1 MSASQIAAGNRFDFL
16 TLLKRILRS
25 PFTTIAL
32 IGAGILCGMYAPD
45 VAHALSPIA
54 NAYLNLLKMVVLPF
68 LISAVIFS
76 ITSMVQDPQ
85 SVRYL
90 PRIFL
95 AVLIVSVLGVALS
108 GTLSLIFQ
116 PGLIEDPQSRIE
128 LGRFINSQG
137 AVSTDLQLPLAPPA
151 DAGEAVGPLSIFLN
165 LVPSNVF
172 GSLASGDAIQV
183 LLFCLLFGLA
193 VGQVPQQS
201 SMSLARVLDAVY
213 RACII
218 LTNWFIWALP
228 FATFILI
235 ADQTATMGPE
245 PLKLM
250 GGFLLVMGLSTL
262 AVMLLSFAI
271 VAARA
276 RRGFWATIKAYQ
288 PLLMVVITTRSTV
301 ASIPWIINLLV
312 ERLKF
317 NQVVVELLAP
327 LQAALLRTGAIFLYV
342 GGVIFIAQLYGRTLS
357 LADLLLIGVSSSLL
371 ALTTTGMAGLVI
383 LSQMSILCGYLKLP
397 FEAAFVLFVAV
408 DAVSDTFMTLSSVCT
423 VTAATAAIAPHSREV
438 DQAEDDV
445 LPDGLETSQ
454 EAPA

>member
-1 MSASQIAAGNRFDFL
+1 MAASQTAAGRDFN
-16 TLLKRILRS
+16 LLALVKRVLRS
-25 PFTTIAL
+25 PFTTLAL
-32 IGAGILCGMYAPD
+32 IGAGVLCGMYAPA

-54 NAYLNLLKMVVLPF
+54 HAYLNLLKMVVLPF

-76 ITSMVQDPQ
+76 ITSMVQDPN

-90 PRIFL
+90 PRIAL
-95 AVLIVSVLGVALS
+95 AVLVVSVLGVALS
-108 GTLSLIFQ
+108 GTLSLILQ
-116 PGLIEDPQSRIE
+116 PGEISDPQSRIE
-128 LGRFINSQG
+128 LGKFINSQG
-137 AVSTDLQLPLAPPA
+137 AVSTDLQLPLTPPA
-151 DAGEAVGPLSIFLN
+151 DAGEATGPLTIFLN

-172 GSLASGDAIQV
+172 GSLANGDAIQV

-193 VGQVPQQS
+193 VGQVPLQS
-201 SMSLARVLDAVY
+201 SLSFARVLDTVY
-213 RACII
+213 RSCII

-250 GGFLLVMGLSTL
+250 GGFLLVMGLSALT
-262 AVMLLSFAI
+262 VMVVSFGL
-271 VAARA
+271 VAMRS
-276 RRGFWATIKAYQ
+276 GHSYWATIKAFQ

-317 NQVVVELLAP
+317 DQVVVELLAP

-357 LADLLLIGVSSSLL
+357 IADLTLIGVSSALL

-408 DAVSDTFMTLSSVCT
+408 DAVSDTFMTISSVST
-423 VTAATAAIAPHSREV
+423 VTAATAAIAPHSREAAQPEA
-438 DQAEDDV
+438 DE
-445 LPDGLETSQ
+445 LPDEAQTAQ
-454 EAPA
+454 ESPA

>member
-1 MSASQIAAGNRFDFL
+1 MPATETAAGRRFDLL
-16 TLLKRILRS
+16 TLVKRVLRS
-25 PFTTIAL
+25 PFTTLAL
-32 IGAGILCGMYAPD
+32 IGLGILCGMYAPD

-90 PRIFL
+90 PRIAL
-95 AVLIVSVLGVALS
+95 AVLVVSVLGVALS
-108 GTLSLIFQ
+108 GTLSLILQ
-116 PGLIEDPQSRIE
+116 PGEISDPQSRIE
-128 LGRFINSQG
+128 LGQFINSQG
-137 AVSTDLQLPLAPPA
+137 AVSTDLQLPLTPPA
-151 DAGEAVGPLSIFLN
+151 NVEETVGPVSIILG

-172 GSLASGDAIQV
+172 GSLAKGDAIQV

-235 ADQTATMGPE
+235 AQQTATMGPD

-262 AVMLLSFAI
+262 AVMLVAFGI
-271 VAARA
+271 VAMRS
-276 RRGFWATIKAYQ
+276 RQGYWTTVKAFQ
-288 PLLMVVITTRSTV
+288 PLLMVIITTRSSV
-301 ASIPWIINLLV
+301 AALPWVINLLV
-312 ERLKF
+312 ERLRF

-327 LQAALLRTGAIFLYV
+327 LNVALLRTGAIFLYV
-342 GGVIFIAQLYGRTLS
+342 SGVIFIAQLYGRTLS
-357 LADLLLIGVSSSLL
+357 LGDLALIGVSSSLL

-423 VTAATAAIAPHSREV
+423 VTATTAAIAPHTREV
-438 DQAEDDV
+438 PDTHADEVAMEEPTGAE
-445 LPDGLETSQ
+445 Q
-454 EAPA
+454 PA